1 MISLRGIVFSYP
13 GGRRVLDG
21 LDFAL
26 EQGERVGITGP
37 NGSGKTTL
45 LHIMVGLLKPEA
57 GEVEIFGKTRV
68 EEADF
73 KEVRRRVGL
82 LFQDPDDQL
91 FCPTVVEDVAFGPL
105 NLGKRGKGCPLRHRH
120 PRQGSRTT
128 TTLYRLNSGR
138 LHRIR

>member
-1 MISLRGIVFSYP
+1 
-13 GGRRVLDG
+13 LDG
-21 LDFAL
+21 LDFTL

-45 LHIMVGLLKPEA
+45 LHIMVGLLKPE
-57 GEVEIFGKTRV
+57 GGVVEIFGKTRV
-68 EEADF
+68 EEANF

-105 NLGKRGKGCPLRHRH
+105 NLGRRGRAEGDRRRGP
-120 PRQGSRTT
+120 P
-128 TTLYRLNSGR
+128 SGR
-138 LHRIR
+138 A